1 MRQHVKPRLGQK
13 QVLHVKWWHVQVGFT
28 VGSSALGG
36 LLLIGVSW
44 RLLFHITTVFAFIMA
59 FALAVGMPDEFPY
72 DLGGGGTDYN
82 LGTKPT
88 EVSLDP
94 GPGKVSLVLRASTL
108 SCHLIEIVSSAFVLV
123 LQPLCML
130 PACHLGSS
138 GCAVLCCALCPS
150 LQRPPVNGST

>member
-1 MRQHVKPRLGQK
+1 MSTIRLYLAAAGQTQNTVTQQVKSRLGQN
-13 QVLHVKWWHVQVGFT
+13 QDLHMNWWHVQVGFT

-94 GPGKVSLVLRASTL
+94 GAGKVS
-108 SCHLIEIVSSAFVLV
+108 
-123 LQPLCML
+123 
-130 PACHLGSS
+130 
-138 GCAVLCCALCPS
+138 
-150 LQRPPVNGST
+150 

>member
-1 MRQHVKPRLGQK
+1 MQP
-13 QVLHVKWWHVQVGFT
+13 WCVQVGFT

-59 FALAVGMPDEFPY
+59 GFLAVGMPNEFPY
-72 DLGGGGTDYN
+72 DLGGGGGSDYN

-94 GPGKVSLVLRASTL
+94 GAGKVSFSY
-108 SCHLIEIVSSAFVLV
+108 S
-123 LQPLCML
+123 
-130 PACHLGSS
+130 
-138 GCAVLCCALCPS
+138 
-150 LQRPPVNGST
+150 